1 MNWFCIPVLCFSLSS
16 GLAVAAQE
24 GVPWPDPGPPATR
37 DLFPLNLVALTYR
50 PAGANPIGL
59 GEWRFAFQV
68 TRSNTFEFSD
78 QIKDLLARDTSGRIT
93 VTRAEMTQAAN
104 SLPNAP
110 LLFFFDGEIQRT
122 ELGFRYG
129 LTPDTDLAVT
139 LGWQS
144 MGGGFLDGLIENFHK
159 LGFEQNGRNAIARNQ
174 LTLAIVQNGKLIYF
188 TQTTIRARP
197 VDPIVAIIHRFYET
211 ANLTVS
217 LIGRLQVP
225 MTEIEGAYRSDWDSS
240 AGILFEWRPTRN
252 QAIDGG
258 AAYLRRTI
266 NNAGGV
272 NPFLLKDEHDGHLG
286 WEWLGWSRVRPFL
299 VLVYTSG
306 LAAAEPGDKLNRS
319 SLIHDLGVHVR
330 LGPRT
335 ALTFSYINNITHNE
349 NTADMGFALRLAV
362 RP

>member
-1 MNWFCIPVLCFSLSS
+1 M
-16 GLAVAAQE
+16 
-24 GVPWPDPGPPATR
+24 PWPDPGPPATR

-50 PAGANPIGL
+50 PAGANPIGM

-78 QIKDLLARDTSGRIT
+78 QIKDLLARDPSGRIT

-104 SLPNAP
+104 TLPNAP

-197 VDPIVAIIHRFYET
+197 WTPSWQSFT
-211 ANLTVS
+211 AS
-217 LIGRLQVP
+217 MKP
-225 MTEIEGAYRSDWDSS
+225 
-240 AGILFEWRPTRN
+240 PT
-252 QAIDGG
+252 
-258 AAYLRRTI
+258 
-266 NNAGGV
+266 
-272 NPFLLKDEHDGHLG
+272 
-286 WEWLGWSRVRPFL
+286 
-299 VLVYTSG
+299 
-306 LAAAEPGDKLNRS
+306 
-319 SLIHDLGVHVR
+319 
-330 LGPRT
+330 
-335 ALTFSYINNITHNE
+335 
-349 NTADMGFALRLAV
+349 
-362 RP
+362 